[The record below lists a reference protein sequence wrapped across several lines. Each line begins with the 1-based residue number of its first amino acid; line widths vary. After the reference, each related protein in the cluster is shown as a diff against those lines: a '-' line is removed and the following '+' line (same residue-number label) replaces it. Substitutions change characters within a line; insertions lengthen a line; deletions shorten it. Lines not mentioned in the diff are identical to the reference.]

1 MSVLTQNVRSP
12 IDPILPLTAVAEAL
26 GLSKK
31 TVERLIARSEL
42 RLIRI
47 TPRRVGVRRSEV
59 ERFIA
64 MREAAA

>member
-1 MSVLTQNVRSP
+1 MSVLTQNVRST